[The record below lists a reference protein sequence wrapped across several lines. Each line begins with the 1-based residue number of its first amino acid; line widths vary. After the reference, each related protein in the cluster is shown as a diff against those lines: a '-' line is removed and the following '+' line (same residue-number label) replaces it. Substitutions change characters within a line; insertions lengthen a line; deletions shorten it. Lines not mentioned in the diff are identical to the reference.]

1 MPKVQADNQG
11 IKIQTKLLVWI
22 LSREDSNIQYEVHQ
36 SPKWLVQPFKI
47 SSRPEISVRT
57 DRQAQNFFIDM
68 YYVLSILLLIVL
80 KSNSVKP
87 LLANAKEGDKMK
99 VKIEIEI
106 DNTLQFSDFRVY
118 QRLSASED
126 NTVE

>member
-1 MPKVQADNQG
+1 
-11 IKIQTKLLVWI
+11 
-22 LSREDSNIQYEVHQ
+22 
-36 SPKWLVQPFKI
+36 
-47 SSRPEISVRT
+47 
-57 DRQAQNFFIDM
+57 M

-87 LLANAKEGDKMK
+87 LLANAKERDKMK

>member
-1 MPKVQADNQG
+1 
-11 IKIQTKLLVWI
+11 
-22 LSREDSNIQYEVHQ
+22 
-36 SPKWLVQPFKI
+36 
-47 SSRPEISVRT
+47 
-57 DRQAQNFFIDM
+57 M

-80 KSNSVKP
+80 KSNSIKP